1 MDRLQR
7 LREMLAQ
14 QPTDPFLNHALAL
27 EEIKLG
33 NDAAARSLF
42 ESILQLDPNYVGSYY
57 HLGKLLERQGEEASA
72 IEVFDR
78 GMEVA
83 KKQGDNHALNE
94 LRGAYDNLI

>member
-7 LREMLAQ
+7 LRAMLAL
-14 QPTDPFLNHALAL
+14 QPTDSFLNHAMAL

-33 NDAAARSLF
+33 NEAAARALF
-42 ESILQLDPNYVGSYY
+42 ESILQRDPQYIGSYY
-57 HLGKLLERQGEEASA
+57 HLGKLLERQGDETAA
-72 IEVFDR
+72 IEVFER

-83 KKQGDNHALNE
+83 KKLGDQHALNE

>member
-14 QPTDPFLNHALAL
+14 QPTDSFLNHAMAL

-33 NDAAARSLF
+33 NEAAARSLF
-42 ESILQLDPNYVGSYY
+42 ESILQRDPQYIGSYY
-57 HLGKLLERQGEEASA
+57 HLGKLLERQGDETAA
-72 IEVFDR
+72 IEVFER

-83 KKQGDNHALNE
+83 KKLGDQHALNE

>member
-14 QPTDPFLNHALAL
+14 QPTDSFLNHAMAL

-33 NDAAARSLF
+33 NEAAARALF
-42 ESILQLDPNYVGSYY
+42 ESILQRDPQYIGSYY
-57 HLGKLLERQGEEASA
+57 HLGKLLDRQGDETAA
-72 IEVFDR
+72 IEVFER

-83 KKQGDNHALNE
+83 KKLGDQHALNE

>member
-14 QPTDPFLNHALAL
+14 QPTDSFLNHAMAL

-33 NDAAARSLF
+33 NEAAARALF
-42 ESILQLDPNYVGSYY
+42 ESILQREPQYIGSYY
-57 HLGKLLERQGEEASA
+57 HLGKLLERQGDETAA
-72 IEVFDR
+72 IEVFER

-83 KKQGDNHALNE
+83 KKLGDQHALNE

>member
-14 QPTDPFLNHALAL
+14 QPTDSFLNHALAL

-33 NDAAARSLF
+33 NEATARTLF
-42 ESILQLDPNYVGSYY
+42 ELILQREPQYIGSYY
-57 HLGKLLERQGEEASA
+57 HLGKLLERQGEETAA
-72 IEVFDR
+72 IEVFER

-83 KKQGDNHALNE
+83 QKLGDQHALNE

>member
-14 QPTDPFLNHALAL
+14 QPTDSFLNHALAL

-33 NDAAARSLF
+33 NDSSARSLF
-42 ESILQLDPNYVGSYY
+42 ESILQREPDYIGSYY
-57 HLGKLLERQGEEASA
+57 HLGKLLERQGDESAA
-72 IEVFDR
+72 IEVYER
-78 GMEVA
+78 GMEAA
-83 KKQGDNHALNE
+83 KKRGDHHALNE

>member
-14 QPTDPFLNHALAL
+14 QPTDSFLNHAMAL

-33 NDAAARSLF
+33 NEAAARALF
-42 ESILQLDPNYVGSYY
+42 ESILQRDPQYIGSYY
-57 HLGKLLERQGEEASA
+57 HLGKLLERQGDETAA
-72 IEVFDR
+72 IEVFER

-83 KKQGDNHALNE
+83 QKLGDQHALNE

>member
-14 QPTDPFLNHALAL
+14 QPTDSFLNHAMAL

-33 NDAAARSLF
+33 NEAAARALF
-42 ESILQLDPNYVGSYY
+42 ESILQRDPQYIGSYY
-57 HLGKLLERQGEEASA
+57 HLGKLLERQGDETAA
-72 IEVFDR
+72 IEVFER

-83 KKQGDNHALNE
+83 KKLGDQHALNE

>member
-14 QPTDPFLNHALAL
+14 QPTDSFLNHALAL

-33 NDAAARSLF
+33 NEAAARTLF
-42 ESILQLDPNYVGSYY
+42 ESILDHDSQYVGSYY
-57 HLGKLLERQGEEASA
+57 HLGKLLERQGDETAA
-72 IEVFDR
+72 IEVFER

-83 KKQGDNHALNE
+83 QKLGDQHALNE

>member
-14 QPTDPFLNHALAL
+14 QPTDSFLNHAMAL

-33 NDAAARSLF
+33 NEAAARVLF
-42 ESILQLDPNYVGSYY
+42 ESILQRDPQYIGSYY
-57 HLGKLLERQGEEASA
+57 HLGKLLERQGDETAA
-72 IEVFDR
+72 IEVFER

-83 KKQGDNHALNE
+83 KKLGDQHALNE

>member
-14 QPTDPFLNHALAL
+14 QPTDSFLNHALAL

-33 NDAAARSLF
+33 NEATARTLF
-42 ESILQLDPNYVGSYY
+42 ELILQREPQYIGSYY
-57 HLGKLLERQGEEASA
+57 HLGKLLERQGDETAA
-72 IEVFDR
+72 IEVFER

-83 KKQGDNHALNE
+83 QKLGDQHALNE

>member
-14 QPTDPFLNHALAL
+14 QPTDSFLNHALAL

-33 NDAAARSLF
+33 NEATARTLF
-42 ESILQLDPNYVGSYY
+42 ELILQREPQYIGSYY
-57 HLGKLLERQGEEASA
+57 HLGKLLERQGDETAA
-72 IEVFDR
+72 IEVFER

-83 KKQGDNHALNE
+83 KKLGDQHALNE

>member
-14 QPTDPFLNHALAL
+14 QPTDSFLNHAMAL

-33 NDAAARSLF
+33 NEAAARMLF
-42 ESILQLDPNYVGSYY
+42 ESILQREPQYIGSYY
-57 HLGKLLERQGEEASA
+57 HLGKLLERQGDETAA
-72 IEVFDR
+72 IEVFER

-83 KKQGDNHALNE
+83 KKLGDQHALNE
-94 LRGAYDNLI
+94 LRGVYDNLI

>member
-14 QPTDPFLNHALAL
+14 QPTDSFLNHALAL

-33 NDAAARSLF
+33 NEAVARTLF
-42 ESILQLDPNYVGSYY
+42 ESILQRDPQYIGSYY
-57 HLGKLLERQGEEASA
+57 HLGKLLDRQGDETAA
-72 IEVFDR
+72 IEVFER

-83 KKQGDNHALNE
+83 KKLGDQHALNE

>member
-14 QPTDPFLNHALAL
+14 QPTDAFLNHALAL

-33 NDAAARSLF
+33 NDSSARSLF
-42 ESILQLDPNYVGSYY
+42 ESILQREPDYIGSYY
-57 HLGKLLERQGEEASA
+57 HLGKLLERQGDESAA
-72 IEVFDR
+72 IEVYER
-78 GMEVA
+78 GMEAA
-83 KKQGDNHALNE
+83 KKRGDHHALNE

>member
-14 QPTDPFLNHALAL
+14 QPTDSFLNHAMAL

-33 NDAAARSLF
+33 NEAAARALF
-42 ESILQLDPNYVGSYY
+42 ESILQRDPQYIGSYY
-57 HLGKLLERQGEEASA
+57 HLGKLLDRQGDETAA
-72 IEVFDR
+72 IEVFER

-83 KKQGDNHALNE
+83 KKLGEQHALNE

>member
-14 QPTDPFLNHALAL
+14 QPTDSFLNHALAL

-33 NDAAARSLF
+33 NEAAARSLF
-42 ESILQLDPNYVGSYY
+42 ESILQREPQYIGSYY
-57 HLGKLLERQGEEASA
+57 HLGKLLERQGEETAA
-72 IEVFDR
+72 IEVFGR

-83 KKQGDNHALNE
+83 KKLGDQHALNE